1 MPKERRGITKIG
13 FYCNMQRK
21 HKLYV
26 RSGAQM
32 GEKMK
37 KIWKKMAALMLVGVM
52 SVCMAACGNSTNATG
67 EKAESTGGTDNTDH
81 ADTADSKGKDCT
93 IGVAF
98 YQDSGLAVEASK
110 AYLENLSDPLNV
122 TFKYTVLTQTDEA
135 ANLTKIQELIASGV
149 DGIIC
154 TMDLGMTS
162 IIQECEAAGVYLGG
176 YICDFDTSY
185 TNAYDEVFKSEYF
198 VGSSVDGQ
206 APGNVTIGQQMFDSL
221 IEYNE
226 RNADVPLT
234 HVSLAIFPVWAFPT
248 QMTAAEQFIAAVDEY
263 NKTADTLITVDPL
276 NEETDVLAFAP
287 MDTTYFAK
295 HEGTQAIMSFAAGS
309 AFVYPIMVQAGVDK
323 DIKLFTTGFDG
334 GEEANFASAGTG
346 TYQQNCVTPVE
357 TITYPLVLLLNKINE
372 VSFADQP
379 EEAERVSCDQ
389 FILNSDEDLAKFET
403 NIYYTADA
411 AHAIFT
417 PEEVLN
423 MTAYENPEATYAKL
437 REKISTINIDSIK

>member
-1 MPKERRGITKIG
+1 
-13 FYCNMQRK
+13 
-21 HKLYV
+21 
-26 RSGAQM
+26 
-32 GEKMK
+32 MK
-37 KIWKKMAALMLVGVM
+37 KILKKIAALLVVGTM
-52 SVCMAACGNSTNATG
+52 SVSMLACGSSESGTNDTTG
-67 EKAESTGGTDNTDH
+67 ENTGNTESANSAES
-81 ADTADSKGKDCT
+81 T

-98 YQDSGLAVEASK
+98 YQDAGLAVEATK
-110 AYLENLSDPLNV
+110 AYLENMSDTLNV

-176 YICDFDTSY
+176 YICDYDTSY
-185 TNAYDEVFKSEYF
+185 VNAYDEVFKSEYF
-198 VGSSVDGQ
+198 VGTAIDGQ
-206 APGNVTIGQQMFDSL
+206 APDNVTIGQQMFESL

-226 RNADVPLT
+226 RNAKAPLT

-248 QMTAAEQFIAAVDEY
+248 QTTAAEQFIAAVDEY
-263 NKTADTLITVDPL
+263 NKTAETTITVDPL

-309 AFVYPIMVQAGVDK
+309 AFVYPVMVQAGVDK

-334 GEEANFASAGTG
+334 GEEANFGTAGTA
-346 TYQQNCVTPVE
+346 TYQQNCVTAVE
-357 TITYPLVLLLNKINE
+357 TINYPLVLLLNKINE
-372 VSFADQP
+372 VSFSDQP
-379 EEAERVSCDQ
+379 AEAERVGCEQ
-389 FILNSDEDLAKFET
+389 YIINSDEDLTKFET
-403 NIYYTADA
+403 NIYFTADA
-411 AHAIFT
+411 ANALFT

-423 MTAYENPEATYAKL
+423 MTAYANPDATYADLKAT
-437 REKISTINIDSIK
+437 ISTINIDSIK

>member
-1 MPKERRGITKIG
+1 MKRI
-13 FYCNMQRK
+13 
-21 HKLYV
+21 L
-26 RSGAQM
+26 
-32 GEKMK
+32 K
-37 KIWKKMAALMLVGVM
+37 KITALLVVGAM
-52 SVCMAACGNSTNATG
+52 SVAMLACGSSESGTNETAGESTGNAENSANTENTG
-67 EKAESTGGTDNTDH
+67 SAESTTPV
-81 ADTADSKGKDCT
+81 GKEST

-98 YQDSGLAVEASK
+98 YQDAGLAVEATK
-110 AYLENLSDPLNV
+110 AYLENISDTLNV
-122 TFKYTVLTQTDEA
+122 SFRYTVLTQTDEA

-176 YICDFDTSY
+176 YICDYDTSY
-185 TNAYDEVFKSEYF
+185 VNAYDQVFKSEYF
-198 VGSSVDGQ
+198 VGTSVDGQ
-206 APGNVTIGQQMFDSL
+206 APDNVTIGQQMFDSL
-221 IEYNE
+221 LEYNE
-226 RNADVPLT
+226 RNADAPLT

-248 QMTAAEQFIAAVDEY
+248 QTTAAEQFIAAVDTY
-263 NKTADTLITVDPL
+263 NTTAETPITVDPL

-287 MDTTYFAK
+287 MDTTYLAK

-334 GEEANFASAGTG
+334 GEEANFGTAGTG
-346 TYQQNCVTPVE
+346 TYQQNCVTAVE

-372 VSFADQP
+372 AAFADQP
-379 EEAERVSCDQ
+379 AEPERVSCEQ

-403 NIYYTADA
+403 SIYYTANA
-411 AHAIFT
+411 ADAIFT

-423 MTAYENPEATYAKL
+423 MTAYANPDATYADLKAA
-437 REKISTINIDSIK
+437 ISTINIDSIQ